1 MGFTGGP
8 GHVWQTT
15 NAGNTWTDWT
25 AFGGFAPLPDSPT
38 NAVVVDPSTHIVYVG
53 TDVGVFQSPTS
64 AAAWTEV
71 GPIPSPTETG
81 FLPNVAVT
89 ALALF
94 NSGGQK
100 LLRASTYGRG
110 VWQFNLL
117 ATPNF
122 QIAVSNN
129 PLTVLVGATA
139 IFNGTLTALN
149 GYNNSVELSCTA
161 GSSNPPNPCVPS
173 PGSLTPTSTGAA
185 FVLNAGTTL
194 IGDYNFNLQGVG
206 TDPNNTTQALP
217 LTLNVVSLAL
227 TTPSPSTVIEP
238 RGAISPSVNFQVTVQ
253 GSFTQSVT
261 LTCSFTPS
269 ISGGTCGFTPQATVD
284 PTSSLPIAMTAT
296 VSVPPST
303 PTGNYTVTLQ
313 ATGSGGL
320 GPATASFTAT
330 VILNPD
336 FILSEPTAFP
346 AVKAGSTTTGG
357 SISIAAQDGF
367 SGTVTLSCSLATGT
381 GSCSVSPASVVSLP
395 ATANVTVGATGLTAG
410 GTQLSVQ
417 GTSGSKSHTLVVPF
431 NVADYQLSGPQSLTL
446 PPNGQGTANLTIA
459 PSTFYAGTI
468 NATCNTGSL
477 AGQCSVVPNPA
488 PVAAGANVS
497 LTATVNVPTNAV
509 PGVYAVNVITQDTSG
524 APSHNLAIPLTIIQ
538 DYTIGNFSPPS
549 QPVSVGGSAKYNLG
563 VMPVGAAYSNIVT
576 LSCTVTP
583 LFVGSCALSTNSV
596 GPLSNS
602 TSAAVVLMVTTQTTN
617 GQLRRPGV
625 KSSPWLY
632 AVWLAL
638 PGIVVWGAGRKRRRG
653 SAALLGWALVLLFFL
668 PSCGGGGSNGGG
680 SGSGPGGN
688 TQQGTLPGTYT
699 ITVTGT
705 PASLSEPQGSSAT
718 LIVNQ

>member
-217 LTLNVVSLAL
+217 LTLNVVSLHPAL
-227 TTPSPSTVIEP
+227 
-238 RGAISPSVNFQVTVQ
+238 
-253 GSFTQSVT
+253 
-261 LTCSFTPS
+261 
-269 ISGGTCGFTPQATVD
+269 
-284 PTSSLPIAMTAT
+284 
-296 VSVPPST
+296 
-303 PTGNYTVTLQ
+303 
-313 ATGSGGL
+313 
-320 GPATASFTAT
+320 
-330 VILNPD
+330 
-336 FILSEPTAFP
+336 
-346 AVKAGSTTTGG
+346 
-357 SISIAAQDGF
+357 
-367 SGTVTLSCSLATGT
+367 
-381 GSCSVSPASVVSLP
+381 
-395 ATANVTVGATGLTAG
+395 
-410 GTQLSVQ
+410 
-417 GTSGSKSHTLVVPF
+417 
-431 NVADYQLSGPQSLTL
+431 
-446 PPNGQGTANLTIA
+446 
-459 PSTFYAGTI
+459 
-468 NATCNTGSL
+468 
-477 AGQCSVVPNPA
+477 
-488 PVAAGANVS
+488 
-497 LTATVNVPTNAV
+497 
-509 PGVYAVNVITQDTSG
+509 
-524 APSHNLAIPLTIIQ
+524 
-538 DYTIGNFSPPS
+538 
-549 QPVSVGGSAKYNLG
+549 
-563 VMPVGAAYSNIVT
+563 
-576 LSCTVTP
+576 
-583 LFVGSCALSTNSV
+583 
-596 GPLSNS
+596 
-602 TSAAVVLMVTTQTTN
+602 
-617 GQLRRPGV
+617 
-625 KSSPWLY
+625 
-632 AVWLAL
+632 
-638 PGIVVWGAGRKRRRG
+638 
-653 SAALLGWALVLLFFL
+653 
-668 PSCGGGGSNGGG
+668 
-680 SGSGPGGN
+680 
-688 TQQGTLPGTYT
+688 
-699 ITVTGT
+699 
-705 PASLSEPQGSSAT
+705 
-718 LIVNQ
+718 